1 MEKVLNEELNL
12 GGQAEIERREAIATN
27 KEIDILREEVH
38 SLQGQLQA
46 AYIRIKDLNTEIDKI
61 KNRK

>member
-1 MEKVLNEELNL
+1 LEKVLNEELNL
-12 GGQAEIERREAIATN
+12 GGQAEIIRREAIAN
-27 KEIDILREEVH
+27 SKEIDILRTEIYQ
-38 SLQGQLQA
+38 LQSQLQA

>member
-1 MEKVLNEELNL
+1 MLNEELNL
-12 GGQAEIERREAIATN
+12 GGQAEIIRREAIAN
-27 KEIDILREEVH
+27 SKEIDILRTEIY
-38 SLQGQLQA
+38 QLQSQLHA

>member
-1 MEKVLNEELNL
+1 MLKTELNL
-12 GGQAEIERREAIATN
+12 GGQAEIERREAIATS

-46 AYIRIKDLNTEIDKI
+46 AYIRIKDLNTEMEDL

>member
-1 MEKVLNEELNL
+1 MLKTELNL

-46 AYIRIKDLNTEIDKI
+46 AYIRIKDLNTEIDI
-61 KNRK
+61 YKNRK